1 MCEVFDSYDLPLSGY
16 KNPTLQAWFK
26 QWKEVITSDQT
37 LQAMDSYTCRH
48 YALLFLKAKARNVL
62 KALVEQEWCYWQ
74 ENFNECV
81 THCLDPAVMCP
92 GRHTVTRLK
101 PYSQQ
106 LRLIANP
113 RQSIKRRRQL
123 MSQQIGAG
131 AWKELN
137 CCYHCAKTQFCY

>member
-37 LQAMDSYTCRH
+37 LQVMDSYTYGH

-74 ENFNECV
+74 DNFNEWV
-81 THCLDPAVMCP
+81 THCLDPAVMWV
-92 GRHTVTRLK
+92 G
-101 PYSQQ
+101 
-106 LRLIANP
+106 
-113 RQSIKRRRQL
+113 
-123 MSQQIGAG
+123 
-131 AWKELN
+131 
-137 CCYHCAKTQFCY
+137 YHCHFMQCLAQARRWEDLKQHIDTMGETYLRKQMQTLIQSVACVP